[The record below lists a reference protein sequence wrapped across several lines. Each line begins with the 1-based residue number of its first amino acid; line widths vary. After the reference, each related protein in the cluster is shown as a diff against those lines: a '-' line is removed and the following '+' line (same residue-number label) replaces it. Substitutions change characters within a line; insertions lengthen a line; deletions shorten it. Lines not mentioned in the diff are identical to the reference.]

1 MKKRNIILGFISS
14 LTLLLSY
21 LVGKYMLFT
30 EEYYWKNIKYMN
42 LIYKMQ
48 YVAIIPI
55 ILLIAYFLIVL
66 LKKKNT
72 SLTKVLLI
80 EVTIIN
86 SIICILS
93 RSGLISI
100 IFNILLFVYLI
111 KVWFMPKIPLDNK
124 AIIIAFVLMILAS
137 VFTNIYNIINII
149 QHTELWDKSFIT
161 AIFSSVLSQIA
172 YIMIAFYYN
181 DLYSECDNRKM
192 KVGE

>member
-1 MKKRNIILGFISS
+1 
-14 LTLLLSY
+14 
-21 LVGKYMLFT
+21 MLFA

-80 EVTIIN
+80 AVAIIN

-93 RSGLISI
+93 RGGLISI
-100 IFNILLFVYLI
+100 IFNILLLVYLI

-149 QHTELWDKSFIT
+149 QRTELWDKSFIT

>member
-21 LVGKYMLFT
+21 IVGKYMLFT

-55 ILLIAYFLIVL
+55 ILLIAYFLIVV

-80 EVTIIN
+80 AVAIIN

-100 IFNILLFVYLI
+100 IFNILLLVYLI
-111 KVWFMPKIPLDNK
+111 KVWLMPKIPLNNK
-124 AIIIAFVLMILAS
+124 AIIIAFVIMILAS

-181 DLYSECDNRKM
+181 DLYSECNNRKM

>member
-1 MKKRNIILGFISS
+1 
-14 LTLLLSY
+14 
-21 LVGKYMLFT
+21 MLFT

-80 EVTIIN
+80 AVAIIN

-100 IFNILLFVYLI
+100 IFNILLLVYLI

-149 QHTELWDKSFIT
+149 QRTELWDKSFIT

>member
-21 LVGKYMLFT
+21 IVGKYMLFA

-80 EVTIIN
+80 AVAIIN

-93 RSGLISI
+93 RGGLISI
-100 IFNILLFVYLI
+100 IFNILLLVYLI

-149 QHTELWDKSFIT
+149 QRTELWDKSFIT

>member
-1 MKKRNIILGFISS
+1 
-14 LTLLLSY
+14 
-21 LVGKYMLFT
+21 MLFT

-42 LIYKMQ
+42 LIRKMQ

>member
-21 LVGKYMLFT
+21 IVGKYMLFT

-80 EVTIIN
+80 AVAIIN

-93 RSGLISI
+93 RGGLISI
-100 IFNILLFVYLI
+100 IFNILLLVYLI

-149 QHTELWDKSFIT
+149 QRTELWDKSFIT